1 MLRHVRAGSIRCMGA
16 TKITRDIAKQT
27 SKKSRTEP
35 PWNVVL
41 YNDWNNSMPKVV
53 YVLVCTIPGM
63 NVRRAALMYEAHSR
77 GQAPVKRCHRELA
90 EMYAEKLQERGLT
103 ASAEAA
109 R

>member
-1 MLRHVRAGSIRCMGA
+1 MSA
-16 TKITRDIAKQT
+16 TQTVKDTSRQTR
-27 SKKSRTEP
+27 KKSRTEP

-41 YNDWNNSMPKVV
+41 YNDWNNFMPKVV
-53 YVLVCTIPGM
+53 YVLVRTIPGM
-63 NVRRAALMYEAHSR
+63 NVRRAAALMYEAHSR
-77 GQAPVKRCHRELA
+77 GQATVKRCHHELA